1 MKPNKR
7 AHNNDKKFAK
17 NNKKNIAKALEHY
30 NLKNKNEKHTQH
42 KTATTQ
48 HDHMNKKK
56 RTRARTTNHTKIHRK
71 TQQTKT

>member
-17 NNKKNIAKALEHY
+17 NNKKNTAKALEHY

-48 HDHMNKKK
+48 HDMKNKK
-56 RTRARTTNHTKIHRK
+56 
-71 TQQTKT
+71 